1 MQLVPAIDLRE
12 GCCVGL
18 SQGERG
24 TEVRYGDDPVEMAV
38 YWEGQGAKRL
48 HVVDLDAAFGEARQ
62 IDLVASIVAT
72 VGIPVQVGGGI
83 RSFEDFRE
91 LVAIGADRIVFGT
104 VAVEKPE
111 VVIAS
116 LDEAPAKVV
125 VGVDVKE
132 GGVALRGWTS
142 SSSEIP
148 IEFGCRWVERG
159 ARRFVYTEVS
169 RDGSLEGPAVEA
181 ISEFAEMTGARIVA
195 SGGIGTIGH
204 LELLQ
209 PLEELGVDEVIVGKA
224 LYEKAFSVA
233 EASGVLD
240 GR

>member
-12 GCCVGL
+12 GCCVRL

-24 TEVRYGDDPVEMAV
+24 TEVRYGDDPVEMAAH
-38 YWEGQGAKRL
+38 WEGPGAKRL

-62 IDLVASIVAT
+62 IDLVASIVAG

-111 VVIAS
+111 VVAAS

-132 GGVALRGWTS
+132 SGVAVRGWAS
-142 SSSEIP
+142 SPREIP
-148 IEFGCRWVERG
+148 TEFGCRWVERG
-159 ARRFVYTEVS
+159 ARRFVYREVS
-169 RDGSLEGPAVEA
+169 RDGSLEGPAVDA
-181 ISEFAEMTGARIVA
+181 IAEFAEITGARVVA
-195 SGGIGTIGH
+195 SGGVGTLEH
-204 LELLQ
+204 LEVLK

-224 LYEKAFSVA
+224 LYENAFTVA
-233 EASGVLD
+233 EASRVLE